1 MIKKFLRLIYIFYI
15 INKYCLLNEPIKAT
29 KIKTLR
35 VLLFLNPFYY
45 SPRISRLEHG
55 VRIREALEKLGPIF
69 IKFGQAL
76 SVRAGLLPPDV
87 IKEVSK
93 LQDNVQPFDNR
104 IAAEQI
110 QKAAKKPINEIF
122 KSFES
127 SPLASASVAQ
137 VHAAV
142 LQNDEKVVVKVLRP
156 GIEKILKLDTSLM
169 LLFATLLSKI
179 KKIRRFKPVEIVKE
193 INQSFFDELD
203 LVREAANAS
212 QIRRN
217 FENSTIHYVPKIYWE
232 YTSSTVMVMERVGG
246 IRVSDIETLD
256 ALGVDRRL
264 LAQRGVEIFYSQVF
278 DDCFF
283 HADMHPGNMFIDVS
297 NPTDPKYISI
307 DFGIVGTLN
316 RDDQRYLAGNFSAF
330 LKRDYRKVAELHIES
345 GWVPSDTRVDVLE
358 SAIRTVCEPIFEK
371 SMKEISL
378 GYTLMQLFAVAR
390 RFNMNIQPQLT
401 LLQKTLFHVESL
413 GHKLCP
419 ELNIWETSRPI
430 LEKWMKEQ
438 MGLRGFYHRSME
450 NMPRVS
456 DKLPELPRMVFDI
469 LQQAE
474 INLKNATS
482 SVQIN
487 DFKKPK
493 KKYRFALSCGIALT
507 TVGAIYTLNKD
518 TTPLIKLQ
526 NFISNHS
533 TSFIVIGVACL
544 IYYSFKKEK

>member
-1 MIKKFLRLIYIFYI
+1 MIRKFLRLIYIFYI
-15 INKYCLLNEPIKAT
+15 INRYCLLNEPIRAT
-29 KIKTLR
+29 KIRSLKLI
-35 VLLFLNPFYY
+35 LLINPFYY
-45 SPRISRLEHG
+45 SPRVRKLEHG

-76 SVRAGLLPPDV
+76 SVRADLLPPEV

-93 LQDNVQPFDNR
+93 LQDNVPPFDND
-104 IAAEQI
+104 IAAQQI
-110 QKAAKKPINEIF
+110 EKAAKKPINKIF

-127 SPLASASVAQ
+127 TPLASASVAQ
-137 VHAAV
+137 VHGAV

-169 LLFATLLSKI
+169 LFFATLLSKLKEI
-179 KKIRRFKPVEIVKE
+179 KRFKPVEIVKE

-203 LVREAANAS
+203 LVREASNAS

-217 FENSTIHYVPKIYWE
+217 FEGSTIHYVPKIYWE
-232 YTSSTVMVMERVGG
+232 YTSSTVMVMERVSGV
-246 IRVSDIETLD
+246 RVSDIETLD

-283 HADMHPGNMFIDVS
+283 HADMHPGNMFIDVT
-297 NPTDPKYISI
+297 NPADPKYISI

-316 RDDQRYLAGNFSAF
+316 RDDQRYLAGNFLAF
-330 LKRDYRKVAELHIES
+330 FKRDYRKVAELHIES
-345 GWVPSDTRVDVLE
+345 GWVPSDTREDVLE

-371 SMKEISL
+371 PMKEISL

-401 LLQKTLFHVESL
+401 LLQKTLFHVEGL
-413 GHKLCP
+413 GQKLCP

-438 MGLRGFYHRSME
+438 MGLRGFYHRSLE

-469 LQQAE
+469 LQQTQ
-474 INLKNATS
+474 INLKEASPSQITS
-482 SVQIN
+482 DTQE
-487 DFKKPK
+487 PK
-493 KKYRFALSCGIALT
+493 KKHRFALGVSIVLMT
-507 TVGAIYTLNKD
+507 TGAIASVTKD
-518 TTPLIKLQ
+518 TSSLIKLQ
-526 NFISNHS
+526 DLITTHS
-533 TSFIVIGVACL
+533 TTILIAGVVCL
-544 IYYSFKKEK
+544 AYYIFKKEK

>member
-1 MIKKFLRLIYIFYI
+1 MIRKFLRLIYIFYI
-15 INKYCLLNEPIKAT
+15 INRYCLLNEPIKAT
-29 KIKTLR
+29 KIRSLKLI
-35 VLLFLNPFYY
+35 LLVNPFYY
-45 SPRISRLEHG
+45 SPRIRKLEHG
-55 VRIREALEKLGPIF
+55 VRIREALERLGPIF

-76 SVRAGLLPPDV
+76 SVRADLLPPEV

-93 LQDNVQPFDNR
+93 LQDNVPPFDND
-104 IAAEQI
+104 IAAQQI
-110 QKAAKKPINEIF
+110 ENAAKKPITKIF

-127 SPLASASVAQ
+127 TPLASASVAQ
-137 VHAAV
+137 VHGAV

-169 LLFATLLSKI
+169 LFFATLLSKLKEI
-179 KKIRRFKPVEIVKE
+179 KRFKPVEIVKE

-203 LVREAANAS
+203 LVREASNAS

-217 FENSTIHYVPKIYWE
+217 FEGSTIHYVPKIYWE
-232 YTSSTVMVMERVGG
+232 YTSSTVMVMERVSGV
-246 IRVSDIETLD
+246 RVSDIETLD

-283 HADMHPGNMFIDVS
+283 HADMHPGNMFIDVT
-297 NPTDPKYISI
+297 NPADPKYISI

-316 RDDQRYLAGNFSAF
+316 RDDQRYLAGNFLAF
-330 LKRDYRKVAELHIES
+330 FKRDYRKVAELHIES
-345 GWVPSDTRVDVLE
+345 GWVPSDTREDVLE

-371 SMKEISL
+371 PMKEISL

-401 LLQKTLFHVESL
+401 LLQKTLFHVEGL
-413 GHKLCP
+413 GQKLCP

-438 MGLRGFYHRSME
+438 MGLRGFYHRSLE

-456 DKLPELPRMVFDI
+456 DRLPELPRMVFDI
-469 LQQAE
+469 LQHTQM
-474 INLKNATS
+474 NLKTTPSHQVSKA
-482 SVQIN
+482 
-487 DFKKPK
+487 KEPK
-493 KKYRFALSCGIALT
+493 KKHRFALGASALLIST
-507 TVGAIYTLNKD
+507 GAIANITKD
-518 TTPLIKLQ
+518 TSSLTKLQ
-526 NFISNHS
+526 DLITTHS
-533 TSFIVIGVACL
+533 TTILIAGVVCL
-544 IYYSFKKEK
+544 AYYIFKKEK

>member
-15 INKYCLLNEPIKAT
+15 INKYCLLNEPIRAT

-35 VLLFLNPFYY
+35 FLLFLNPFYY
-45 SPRISRLEHG
+45 SPRISRLKRG

-76 SVRAGLLPPDV
+76 SVRADLLPPDV

-93 LQDNVQPFDNR
+93 LQDNVPPFDNK

-110 QKAAKKPINEIF
+110 QKIAEKPINEIF

-127 SPLASASVAQ
+127 TPLASASVAQ

-142 LQNDEKVVVKVLRP
+142 LHNDEKVVVKVLRP

-169 LLFATLLSKI
+169 LLFATLLSKL
-179 KKIRRFKPVEIVKE
+179 KVIRRFKPIEIVKE

-371 SMKEISL
+371 PMKEISL
-378 GYTLMQLFAVAR
+378 GYTLMQLFIVAR

-401 LLQKTLFHVESL
+401 LLQKTLFHVEGL
-413 GHKLCP
+413 GQKLHP

-438 MGLRGFYHRSME
+438 MGLRGFYYSSME

-469 LQQAE
+469 LQQTR

-482 SVQIN
+482 SAHIN
-487 DFKKPK
+487 DLKEPK
-493 KKYRFALSCGIALT
+493 KKYRFALSYGIALT
-507 TVGAIYTLNKD
+507 TVGLIYTLNKD

-526 NFISNHS
+526 NFISTHS
-533 TSFIVIGVACL
+533 TSFIVLGVVCL

>member
-1 MIKKFLRLIYIFYI
+1 MIRKFLRLIYIFYI
-15 INKYCLLNEPIKAT
+15 INRYCLLNEPIRAT
-29 KIKTLR
+29 KIKSLR
-35 VLLFLNPFYY
+35 LILLINPFYY
-45 SPRISRLEHG
+45 SPRIRKLEHG
-55 VRIREALEKLGPIF
+55 IRIREALEKLGPIF

-76 SVRAGLLPPDV
+76 SVRADLLPPEV

-93 LQDNVQPFDNR
+93 LQDNVPSFDNN
-104 IAAEQI
+104 IAAQQI
-110 QKAAKKPINEIF
+110 ENAAKKPIDKIF

-127 SPLASASVAQ
+127 APLASASVAQ
-137 VHAAV
+137 VHGAI

-169 LLFATLLSKI
+169 LFFATLLSKLKEI
-179 KKIRRFKPVEIVKE
+179 KRFKPVEIVKE

-203 LVREAANAS
+203 LVREASNAS

-217 FENSTIHYVPKIYWE
+217 FEGSTIHYVPKIYWE
-232 YTSSTVMVMERVGG
+232 YTSSTVMVMERVSGV
-246 IRVSDIETLD
+246 RVSDIETLD

-278 DDCFF
+278 DNCFF
-283 HADMHPGNMFIDVS
+283 HADMHPGNMFIDVT
-297 NPTDPKYISI
+297 NPADPKYISI

-316 RDDQRYLAGNFSAF
+316 RDDQRYLAGNFLAF
-330 LKRDYRKVAELHIES
+330 FKRDYRKVAELHIES
-345 GWVPSDTRVDVLE
+345 GWVPSDTREDVLE

-371 SMKEISL
+371 PMKEISL

-401 LLQKTLFHVESL
+401 LLQKTLFHVEGL
-413 GHKLCP
+413 GQKLCP

-438 MGLRGFYHRSME
+438 MGLRGFYHRSLE

-469 LQQAE
+469 LQHTQM
-474 INLKNATS
+474 NLKTS
-482 SVQIN
+482 SPSQVSET
-487 DFKKPK
+487 KEPK
-493 KKYRFALSCGIALT
+493 KRHRFALGASIVLIAT
-507 TVGAIYTLNKD
+507 GAIASVTKD
-518 TTPLIKLQ
+518 TNSLTKLQ
-526 NFISNHS
+526 NLITTHS
-533 TSFIVIGVACL
+533 TTILIAGVVCL
-544 IYYSFKKEK
+544 AYYIFKKEK

>member
-1 MIKKFLRLIYIFYI
+1 MIRKFLRLIYIFYI
-15 INKYCLLNEPIKAT
+15 INRYCLLNEPIRAT
-29 KIKTLR
+29 KIRSLKLI
-35 VLLFLNPFYY
+35 LLINPFYY
-45 SPRISRLEHG
+45 SPRVRKLEHG

-76 SVRAGLLPPDV
+76 SVRADLLPPEV

-93 LQDNVQPFDNR
+93 LQDNVPPFDND
-104 IAAEQI
+104 IAAQQI
-110 QKAAKKPINEIF
+110 EKSAKKPINKIF

-127 SPLASASVAQ
+127 TPLASASVAQ
-137 VHAAV
+137 VHGAV

-169 LLFATLLSKI
+169 LFFATLLSKLKEI
-179 KKIRRFKPVEIVKE
+179 KRFKPVEIVKE

-203 LVREAANAS
+203 LVREASNAS

-217 FENSTIHYVPKIYWE
+217 FEGSTIHYVPKIYWE
-232 YTSSTVMVMERVGG
+232 YTSSTVMVMERVSGV
-246 IRVSDIETLD
+246 RVSDIETLD

-283 HADMHPGNMFIDVS
+283 HADMHPGNMFIDVT
-297 NPTDPKYISI
+297 NPADPKYISI

-316 RDDQRYLAGNFSAF
+316 RDDQRYLAGNFLAF
-330 LKRDYRKVAELHIES
+330 FKRDYRKVAELHIES
-345 GWVPSDTRVDVLE
+345 GWVPSDTREDVLE

-371 SMKEISL
+371 PMKEISL

-401 LLQKTLFHVESL
+401 LLQKTLFHVEGL
-413 GHKLCP
+413 GQKLCP

-438 MGLRGFYHRSME
+438 MGLRGFYHRSLE

-469 LQQAE
+469 LQQTQ
-474 INLKNATS
+474 INLKEASPSQITS
-482 SVQIN
+482 DTQE
-487 DFKKPK
+487 PK
-493 KKYRFALSCGIALT
+493 KKHRFALGVSIVLMAT
-507 TVGAIYTLNKD
+507 GAIASVTKD
-518 TTPLIKLQ
+518 TSSLIKLQ
-526 NFISNHS
+526 DLITTHS
-533 TSFIVIGVACL
+533 TTILIAGVVCL
-544 IYYSFKKEK
+544 AYYIFKKEK

>member
-1 MIKKFLRLIYIFYI
+1 MIRKFLRLIYIFYI
-15 INKYCLLNEPIKAT
+15 INRYCLLNEPIRATNVKAL
-29 KIKTLR
+29 KA
-35 VLLFLNPFYY
+35 LLLLNPFYY
-45 SPRISRLEHG
+45 SRKVRNLEHG

-76 SVRAGLLPPDV
+76 SVRADLLPPEV
-87 IKEVSK
+87 IKEVAK
-93 LQDNVQPFDNR
+93 LQDNVPPFDSN
-104 IAAEQI
+104 IATSQI
-110 QKAAKKPINEIF
+110 EKATKQPISNIF
-122 KSFES
+122 KDFDNTA
-127 SPLASASVAQ
+127 LASASVAQ
-137 VHAAV
+137 VHKAT
-142 LQNDEKVVVKVLRP
+142 LKNDEEVVVKVLRP

-169 LLFATLLSKI
+169 LIFAKALNQLKE
-179 KKIRRFKPVEIVKE
+179 IRRFKPVEIVKE

-203 LVREAANAS
+203 LVREASNAS

-217 FENSTIHYVPKIYWE
+217 FENSPIHYVPKIYWE
-232 YTSSTVMVMERVGG
+232 YTSSTVMVMEKVGG
-246 IRVSDIETLD
+246 VRVSDIETLD

-297 NPTDPKYISI
+297 NPADPKYISI

-316 RDDQRYLAGNFSAF
+316 RDDQRYLAGNFLAF
-330 LKRDYRKVAELHIES
+330 FKRDYRKVAELHIES

-371 SMKEISL
+371 PMREISL
-378 GYTLMQLFAVAR
+378 GYTLMQLFSVAR

-401 LLQKTLFHVESL
+401 LLQKTLFHVEGL
-413 GHKLCP
+413 GQRLCP

-438 MGLRGFYHRSME
+438 MGLRGFYHRSIE

-469 LQQAE
+469 LQQTQT
-474 INLKNATS
+474 NLKQITS
-482 SVQIN
+482 SQYN
-487 DFKKPK
+487 TSSKPK
-493 KKYRFALSCGIALT
+493 KKYTFTLATGIILT
-507 TVGAIYTLNKD
+507 GLGVVYTLHND
-518 TTPLIKLQ
+518 LSPLVKLQ
-526 NFISNHS
+526 GFIENHS
-533 TSFIVIGVACL
+533 TGFIVAGIACL
-544 IYYSFKKEK
+544 IYYGFKKEK

>member
-1 MIKKFLRLIYIFYI
+1 MIRKFLRLIYIFYI
-15 INKYCLLNEPIKAT
+15 INRYYLLNEPIRAT
-29 KIKTLR
+29 KIKSLR
-35 VLLFLNPFYY
+35 LILLINPFYY
-45 SPRISRLEHG
+45 SPRIRKLEHG

-76 SVRAGLLPPDV
+76 SVRADLLPPDV

-93 LQDNVQPFDNR
+93 LQDNVPPFDNN
-104 IAAEQI
+104 IASQQI
-110 QKAAKKPINEIF
+110 EKAAKKPIDEIF

-127 SPLASASVAQ
+127 APLASASVAQ
-137 VHAAV
+137 VHGAV

-169 LLFATLLSKI
+169 LFFATLLSKLKEI
-179 KKIRRFKPVEIVKE
+179 KRFKPIEIVKE

-203 LVREAANAS
+203 LVREASNAS

-217 FENSTIHYVPKIYWE
+217 FEGSTIHYVPKIYWE
-232 YTSSTVMVMERVGG
+232 YTSSTVMVMERVSGVK
-246 IRVSDIETLD
+246 VSDIETLD

-278 DDCFF
+278 DNCFF
-283 HADMHPGNMFIDVS
+283 HADMHPGNMFIDVT
-297 NPTDPKYISI
+297 NPADPKYISI

-316 RDDQRYLAGNFSAF
+316 RDDQRYLAGNFLAF
-330 LKRDYRKVAELHIES
+330 FKRDYRKVAELHIES
-345 GWVPSDTRVDVLE
+345 GWVPSDTREDVLE

-371 SMKEISL
+371 PMKEISL

-401 LLQKTLFHVESL
+401 LLQKTLFHVEGL
-413 GHKLCP
+413 GQKLCP

-438 MGLRGFYHRSME
+438 MGLRGFYHRSLE

-469 LQQAE
+469 LQHTQM
-474 INLKNATS
+474 NLKTS
-482 SVQIN
+482 SPSQVSET
-487 DFKKPK
+487 KEPK
-493 KKYRFALSCGIALT
+493 KRHRFALGASIVLIAT
-507 TVGAIYTLNKD
+507 GAIASVTKD
-518 TTPLIKLQ
+518 TNSLTKLKSLITT
-526 NFISNHS
+526 HS
-533 TSFIVIGVACL
+533 TIILIAGVVCL
-544 IYYSFKKEK
+544 TYYIFKKEK